1 MIQGSKERDSRTCT
15 MSHPLFNR
23 ERERAK
29 ELTKS
34 ADLFI
39 NDCNDSADYNFFG
52 QKSFDDFCDSLKK
65 VMTFFKKI
73 VAYDGLYF
81 DDCNDCNDSATMIKF
96 LDRKVLMTFVT
107 HPKKS

>member
-1 MIQGSKERDSRTCT
+1 

-39 NDCNDSADYNFFG
+39 NDCDDSADYNFFG

-81 DDCNDCNDSATMIKF
+81 DDCQNWSHYIIF
-96 LDRKVLMTFVT
+96 FSEKVLMTFVT
-107 HPKKS
+107 RPKLT